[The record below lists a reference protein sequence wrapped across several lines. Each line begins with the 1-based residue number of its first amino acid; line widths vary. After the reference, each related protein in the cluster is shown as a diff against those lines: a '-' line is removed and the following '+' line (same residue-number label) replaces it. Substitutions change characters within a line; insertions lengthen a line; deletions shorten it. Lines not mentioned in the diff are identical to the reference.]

1 MRILLPVIFLCA
13 AAFGEDGMIA
23 IKSNK
28 PDTIIQVRK
37 EITSEGK
44 VTQLW
49 INIGTTSKDGSYLL
63 LKMPIGVHR
72 IKLSKDGYLPIIT
85 NITVDKK
92 INKIE
97 YELDKEMND
106 INIIFLHEGWQV
118 YVDGN
123 PYLDDDKPVF
133 APASIVVSK
142 GKHEIRL
149 VKDGFNDIVK
159 NVNGEDTVEIK
170 DKPVEGRSTIVKKG
184 IKKEPKEEKKE
195 MPIWINKVITIELA
209 SDSQQCLGQK
219 ASLCF
224 LINKHNISKIE
235 NVQFIIRP
243 GLADNKFVSF
253 ESISEPKSFL
263 RHQYSR
269 VKLHRLIQTDLY
281 KKDATFQI
289 IYDSETGYISLVSFN
304 YPDMVIS
311 VDKNDEV
318 WISNNPEKNKFKFIP
333 K

>member
-49 INIGTTSKDGSYLL
+49 INIGATSKDGSYLL

-133 APASIVVSK
+133 APASIMVSK
-142 GKHEIRL
+142 EKHEIRL
-149 VKDGFNDIVK
+149 VKGGFNDIVK
-159 NVNGEDTVEIK
+159 SVDIKVAGNGSNCVVEFK
-170 DKPVEGRSTIVKKG
+170 DKPVEGRSTIVKKETV
-184 IKKEPKEEKKE
+184 KKEVKKE
-195 MPIWINKVITIELA
+195 AINPSKWIIGEWDAKWAKWWTDIFVFQQDNSFYRKNPEDSRDWTGTWTLNNNMLILKWNQGWVNSLNLQNDGTFIWIDESGVHKIT
-209 SDSQQCLGQK
+209 
-219 ASLCF
+219 
-224 LINKHNISKIE
+224 KI
-235 NVQFIIRP
+235 
-243 GLADNKFVSF
+243 K
-253 ESISEPKSFL
+253 
-263 RHQYSR
+263 
-269 VKLHRLIQTDLY
+269 
-281 KKDATFQI
+281 
-289 IYDSETGYISLVSFN
+289 
-304 YPDMVIS
+304 
-311 VDKNDEV
+311 
-318 WISNNPEKNKFKFIP
+318 
-333 K
+333 

>member
-1 MRILLPVIFLCA
+1 MRNGLVVLLLLCPWTGWA
-13 AAFGEDGMIA
+13 ELSYDGMIA

-63 LKMPIGVHR
+63 LKMPVGVHR

-133 APASIVVSK
+133 APASIMVSK
-142 GKHEIRL
+142 EKHEIRL
-149 VKDGFNDIVK
+149 VKGGFNDIVK
-159 NVNGEDTVEIK
+159 RINGEDTVEIK
-170 DKPVEGRSTIVKKG
+170 DEPIRGKSTIKK
-184 IKKEPKEEKKE
+184 KKEIKETKKE
-195 MPIWINKVITIELA
+195 NTTNFTNSFDFENYSIE
-209 SDSQQCLGQK
+209 QW
-219 ASLCF
+219 
-224 LINKHNISKIE
+224 NNISGITVIVSSKSTLDTKINIDE
-235 NVQFIIRP
+235 THKFAIVPNPDDRWASSPDPLHECNYRGLKNYPHNGKFTMALCYKVNNFIEQYGVTKGTGRLI
-243 GLADNKFVSF
+243 LFANDNKYDDNRGN
-253 ESISEPKSFL
+253 I
-263 RHQYSR
+263 R
-269 VKLHRLIQTDLY
+269 VKL
-281 KKDATFQI
+281 
-289 IYDSETGYISLVSFN
+289 V
-304 YPDMVIS
+304 P
-311 VDKNDEV
+311 
-318 WISNNPEKNKFKFIP
+318 IP
-333 K
+333 FSK

>member
-133 APASIVVSK
+133 APTSIMVSK
-142 GKHEIRL
+142 EKHEIRL
-149 VKDGFNDIVK
+149 VKGGFNDIVK
-159 NVNGEDTVEIK
+159 NVDVNKVVGNGSNCVVEFN
-170 DKPVEGRSTIVKKG
+170 DKPVEGRSTIVKKE
-184 IKKEPKEEKKE
+184 IVKKEEKEKD
-195 MPIWINKVITIELA
+195 TIEKRLKKAVVGKWMA
-209 SDSQQCLGQK
+209 SHANGWSGSYIINLDGTVREGSKLGNWEIK
-219 ASLCF
+219 
-224 LINKHNISKIE
+224 NKNLE
-235 NVQFIIRP
+235 FIW
-243 GLADNKFVSF
+243 DNN
-253 ESISEPKSFL
+253 L
-263 RHQYSR
+263 
-269 VKLHRLIQTDLY
+269 
-281 KKDATFQI
+281 KDIFQI
-289 IYDSETGYISLVSFN
+289 KDDIKILNGVNTNGLILK
-304 YPDMVIS
+304 IT
-311 VDKNDEV
+311 K
-318 WISNNPEKNKFKFIP
+318 IGQ
-333 K
+333 